1 MCRVENVLKRRK
13 RLFARHARTYFS
25 CVAVSNTYI
34 TNNIEY
40 CITGTPHNH
49 RTIADTTVR
58 ITVIG
63 TSHFY
68 CPSSVHL
75 TIDDTLKLHT
85 HTHRYANYYADYY
98 AQAVRNVDKM
108 KYSQDMNQL
117 ENANAPPKDVTGGL
131 VGSTKGAVGPII
143 S

>member
-1 MCRVENVLKRRK
+1 M
-13 RLFARHARTYFS
+13 
-25 CVAVSNTYI
+25 
-34 TNNIEY
+34 
-40 CITGTPHNH
+40 
-49 RTIADTTVR
+49 
-58 ITVIG
+58 IG

-68 CPSSVHL
+68 CPSSVYL

-117 ENANAPPKDVTGGL
+117 ESANAPPKDVTGGL